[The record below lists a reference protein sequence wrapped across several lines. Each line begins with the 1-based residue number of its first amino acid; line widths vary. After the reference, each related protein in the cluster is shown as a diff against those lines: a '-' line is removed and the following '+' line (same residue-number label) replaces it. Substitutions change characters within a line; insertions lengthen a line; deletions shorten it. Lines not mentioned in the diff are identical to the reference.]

1 MRLVSTLLRWLF
13 GTTVDVV
20 TWRAS
25 LAQSDI
31 RLRLRGLVSAVVII
45 GGIGTAIGFAAVE
58 RLERQAMRDED
69 EDETT
74 RSPA

>member
-20 TWRAS
+20 TWRAA
-25 LAQSDI
+25 LARTDI

-45 GGIGTAIGFAAVE
+45 GGIGTAIGFAVVE
-58 RLERQAMRDED
+58 RLERQAMSDED

-74 RSPA
+74 RSPE

>member
-1 MRLVSTLLRWLF
+1 MRLVSIILRWLF

-25 LAQSDI
+25 LARTDI
-31 RLRLRGLVSAVVII
+31 RLRLRGLVSAVVVV
-45 GGIGTAIGFAAVE
+45 GGIGTAIGFAVVE
-58 RLERQAMRDED
+58 RLERQAMREED

-74 RSPA
+74 RSPE